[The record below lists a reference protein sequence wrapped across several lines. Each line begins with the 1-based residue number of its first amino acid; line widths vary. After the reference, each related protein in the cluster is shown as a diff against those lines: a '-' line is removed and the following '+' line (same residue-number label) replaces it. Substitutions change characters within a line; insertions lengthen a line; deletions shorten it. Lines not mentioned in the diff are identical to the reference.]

1 MSLMRSTYSA
11 GVVIALLAVPALAQ
25 TPAGTTPTRVT
36 GTVDKLDGNN
46 LTVNMKDGP
55 AVTVLLADNAAVFGV
70 EKRSLANIKPGD
82 YLASG
87 GVRGTDGKIHAVE
100 VRIFPE
106 TLRGTGEGQ
115 RPWDVKQDGVMT
127 NATVGTVSQSPQ
139 GGVIHVKYKEGESE
153 YTVGPEVPIVA
164 YVAGDRSL
172 LKPGAAVLT
181 IAQKKPDGSLTAA
194 RVTAEKDGVKPPM

>member
-1 MSLMRSTYSA
+1 
-11 GVVIALLAVPALAQ
+11 
-25 TPAGTTPTRVT
+25 
-36 GTVDKLDGNN
+36 
-46 LTVNMKDGP
+46 
-55 AVTVLLADNAAVFGV
+55 VLLADNAAVFGV

>member
-1 MSLMRSTYSA
+1 MRRLAIAAIVVALVA
-11 GVVIALLAVPALAQ
+11 GPVLAQ
-25 TPAGTTPTRVT
+25 SPPDGAPTRVA
-36 GTVDKLDGNN
+36 GTIEKLDGRT
-46 LTVNMKDGP
+46 LTVAGRDGQKQS
-55 AVTVLLADNAAVFGV
+55 VTLSADAKIFGV
-70 EKRSLANIKPGD
+70 EKRNLTEIKSGD
-82 YLASG
+82 FVASG

>member
-1 MSLMRSTYSA
+1 MLI
-11 GVVIALLAVPALAQ
+11 GLPALAQ
-25 TPAGTTPTRVT
+25 TPPATTPMRVA
-36 GTVDKLDGNN
+36 GAVDKLDGNN
-46 LTVNMKDGP
+46 LTVKMNDGQ
-55 AVTVLLADNAAVFGV
+55 AVTVVLADNAAVFGV
-70 EKRSLANIKPGD
+70 EKRTVADIKPGD
-82 YLASG
+82 FLASG
-87 GVRGTDGKIHAVE
+87 GVKGTDGKIHAVE

-115 RPWDVKQDGVMT
+115 RPWDVKPDGVMT
-127 NATVGTVSQSPQ
+127 NAPVGTVSQSPQ

-153 YTVGPEVPIVA
+153 YTVGPDVPVLA

-181 IAQKKPDGSLTAA
+181 VAQKKPDGTLTTA

>member
-1 MSLMRSTYSA
+1 MRSKHVA
-11 GVVIALLAVPALAQ
+11 GVLVTLLTLPALAQ
-25 TPAGTTPTRVT
+25 TPPETTPMRVV

-46 LTVNMKDGP
+46 LTVTMKDGQ
-55 AVTVLLADNAAVFGV
+55 AVTVVLADNAAVFGV
-70 EKRSLANIKPGD
+70 EKRTLADIKPGD
-82 YLASG
+82 FLASG
-87 GVRGTDGKIHAVE
+87 GVKGTDGKIHAVE

-115 RPWDVKQDGVMT
+115 RPWDVKPDGVMT

-139 GGVIHVKYKEGESE
+139 GGVTHVKYKEGESE
-153 YTVGPEVPIVA
+153 YTVGPEVPVLA
-164 YVAGDRSL
+164 YVPGDRSL

-181 IAQKKPDGSLTAA
+181 IAQKKPDGTLTTG

>member
-1 MSLMRSTYSA
+1 MRSTY
-11 GVVIALLAVPALAQ
+11 IAAAFIAVLAVPASAQ
-25 TPAGTTPTRVT
+25 APSEGTRVRVA
-36 GTVDKLDGNN
+36 GTVDKLDGDK
-46 LTVNMKDGP
+46 LMVDTKGGQPITV
-55 AVTVLLADNAAVFGV
+55 VLAANAAVFGV
-70 EKRSLANIKPGD
+70 EKRTIADIKPGD
-82 YLASG
+82 FLASG
-87 GVRGTDGKIHAVE
+87 GVNGTDGKIHAVE

>member
-1 MSLMRSTYSA
+1 MRSTY
-11 GVVIALLAVPALAQ
+11 IATLFIAFIAMPALAQ
-25 TPAGTTPTRVT
+25 APAEGARQRVV

-46 LTVNMKDGP
+46 LMVKATDGQP
-55 AVTVLLADNAAVFGV
+55 VTVVLDDNAAVFGV
-70 EKRSLANIKPGD
+70 EKRTLADIKPGD

-87 GVRGTDGKIHAVE
+87 GVKGTDGKIHAVE

-115 RPWDVKQDGVMT
+115 RAWDAKPDGVMT
-127 NATVGTVSQSPQ
+127 NATVGTVSQSPE

-153 YTVGPEVPIVA
+153 FTVGPEVQIVA

-172 LKPGAAVLT
+172 LKPGAAIFTV
-181 IAQKKPDGSLTAA
+181 AQKKPDGTLTTG
-194 RVTAEKDGVKPPM
+194 RVTAEKNGVKPPM

>member
-1 MSLMRSTYSA
+1 MRSKYIA
-11 GVVIALLAVPALAQ
+11 GVLVTLLTLPALAQ
-25 TPAGTTPTRVT
+25 TPPQTTPMRVA
-36 GTVDKLDGNN
+36 GTVDKLDGSNM
-46 LTVNMKDGP
+46 TVKMQDGQ
-55 AVTVLLADNAAVFGV
+55 AVTVVLADNAAVFGV
-70 EKRSLANIKPGD
+70 EKRTLADIKPGD
-82 YLASG
+82 FLASG
-87 GVRGTDGKIHAVE
+87 GVKGTDGKIHAVE

-115 RPWDVKQDGVMT
+115 RPWDVKPDGVMT

-153 YTVGPEVPIVA
+153 YTVGPEVPVLA
-164 YVAGDRSL
+164 YVPGDRSL

-181 IAQKKPDGSLTAA
+181 IAQKKPDGTLTTG

>member
-1 MSLMRSTYSA
+1 MRSTS
-11 GVVIALLAVPALAQ
+11 IAAVCIAFLAVPASAQ
-25 TPAGTTPTRVT
+25 TPPATTPMRVA

-46 LTVNMKDGP
+46 LTVNMKDGQ
-55 AVTVLLADNAAVFGV
+55 AVAVVLADNAAVFGV
-70 EKRSLANIKPGD
+70 EKRTVADIKPGD
-82 YLASG
+82 FLASG
-87 GVRGTDGKIHAVE
+87 GVKGTDGKIYAVE

-115 RPWDVKQDGVMT
+115 RPWDARPDGVMT

-139 GGVIHVKYKEGESE
+139 GGVIHVKYKDGESE
-153 YTVGPEVPIVA
+153 FTVGPEVPVLA

-172 LKPGAAVLT
+172 LKPGAAIVT
-181 IAQKKPDGSLTAA
+181 VAQKKPDGTLTTG

>member
-1 MSLMRSTYSA
+1 MRSIY
-11 GVVIALLAVPALAQ
+11 IAAVAIAFLAVPAGAQ
-25 TPAGTTPTRVT
+25 TPPATTPMRVA

-46 LTVNMKDGP
+46 LTVNMKDGQ

-70 EKRSLANIKPGD
+70 EKRTVADIKPGD
-82 YLASG
+82 FLASG
-87 GVRGTDGKIHAVE
+87 GVKGTDGKIHAVE

-115 RPWDVKQDGVMT
+115 RPWDVKPDGVMT

-153 YTVGPEVPIVA
+153 YTVGPEVPVVA

-172 LKPGAAVLT
+172 LKPGAAIVT
-181 IAQKKPDGSLTAA
+181 VAQKKPDGTLTTG

>member
-1 MSLMRSTYSA
+1 MRSTY
-11 GVVIALLAVPALAQ
+11 IATLFIAFIAMPALAQ
-25 TPAGTTPTRVT
+25 APAEVARQRVV

-46 LTVNMKDGP
+46 LMVKANDGQP
-55 AVTVLLADNAAVFGV
+55 VTVVLDDNAAVFGV
-70 EKRSLANIKPGD
+70 EKRTLADIKPGD

-87 GVRGTDGKIHAVE
+87 GVKGTHGKIHALE

-115 RPWDVKQDGVMT
+115 RAWDAKPDGVMT
-127 NATVGTVSQSPQ
+127 NATVGTVSQSPE

-153 YTVGPEVPIVA
+153 FTVGPEVQIVA

-172 LKPGAAVLT
+172 LKPGAAIFTV
-181 IAQKKPDGSLTAA
+181 AQKKPDGTLTTG
-194 RVTAEKDGVKPPM
+194 RVTAEKNGVKPPL

>member
-1 MSLMRSTYSA
+1 MRSIY
-11 GVVIALLAVPALAQ
+11 IAAVAIAFLAVPAGAQ
-25 TPAGTTPTRVT
+25 TPPATTPMRVA

-46 LTVNMKDGP
+46 LTVNMKDGQ
-55 AVTVLLADNAAVFGV
+55 AVIVVLADNAAVFGV
-70 EKRSLANIKPGD
+70 EKRTVADIKPGD
-82 YLASG
+82 FLASG
-87 GVRGTDGKIHAVE
+87 GVKGTDGKIHAVE

-115 RPWDVKQDGVMT
+115 RPWDVKPDGVMT

-153 YTVGPEVPIVA
+153 YTVGPEVPVVA

-172 LKPGAAVLT
+172 LKPGAAIVT
-181 IAQKKPDGSLTAA
+181 VAQKKPDGTLTTG